1 MQASKE
7 DAAVNSLFYIHTQW
21 LPELPIDPCIQLNRA
36 ESPDLDTGSL
46 LSKVESIEGTLT

>member
-1 MQASKE
+1 MLHSQLT
-7 DAAVNSLFYIHTQW
+7 VLHTQC